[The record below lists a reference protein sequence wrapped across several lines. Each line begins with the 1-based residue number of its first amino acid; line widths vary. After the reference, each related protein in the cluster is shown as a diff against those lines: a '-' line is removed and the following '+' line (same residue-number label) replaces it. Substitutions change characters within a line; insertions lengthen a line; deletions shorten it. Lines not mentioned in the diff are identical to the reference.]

1 MAINVTSRIRNAMV
15 MLTVVLCALFTG
27 LIFLLVYVIEDQV
40 FVNQVKLAQ
49 AQFTKIAEEGDPVHI
64 QNWQPS
70 NPTMQRVLSAEDL
83 PTTLSLKLKAKIIDS
98 AGVHEYFDDDNALFI
113 SRIESLPAIEIQTG
127 FIVYDVRDLL
137 AVRGSKLSLFLLISL
152 VSLIITLAAILFARR
167 LTQATLAPVVKL
179 SSALKENDLDEVI
192 IEMAKEFSEDE
203 ISVLTRELANSM
215 EAMQE
220 TVKREYEFNRG
231 ISHELRSPIQVA
243 QSAVELL
250 ELTST
255 ENNASA
261 KVVSRL
267 QRSVGEMNE
276 ITEAFLW
283 LSSPRNLEEA
293 EYVSVAQIKSLVE
306 LLHRN
311 TPTDEIQLC
320 TALANE
326 RLLPI
331 PKNVVAVVIR
341 NLVKNAISHGQDKT
355 VLINLNRD
363 EIRITNTVNPAAKQS
378 SSFGVGLPIVGG
390 LLERFD
396 CQIKSEI
403 NDTQYKAIVLLPH
416 EYA

>member
-49 AQFTKIAEEGDPVHI
+49 AQFTKIAEEGDPVLI

-70 NPTMQRVLSAEDL
+70 NPTMQRVFSAEDL
-83 PTTLSLKLKAKIIDS
+83 PTTLSLKLKAQIIDH

-113 SRIESLPAIEIQTG
+113 SRIESLPDIEIQTG
-127 FIVYDVRDLL
+127 FIVYDVGDLL

-152 VSLIITLAAILFARR
+152 VSLIITLAAMLFARR

-192 IEMAKEFSEDE
+192 IEMAKEFSNDE

-220 TVKREYEFNRG
+220 TAKREFEFNRG

-255 ENNASA
+255 ENKASA

-283 LSSPRNLEEA
+283 LSSQRILEKS

-306 LLHRN
+306 LLHAN
-311 TPTDEIQLC
+311 APTDEIQLC
-320 TALANE
+320 TTLANE
-326 RLLPI
+326 QRLPI

-355 VLINLNRD
+355 VLINLNKD
-363 EIRITNTVNPAAKQS
+363 EIRVTNSVNPAAKQS
-378 SSFGVGLPIVGG
+378 PSFGVGLPIVGG

-403 NDTQYKAIVLLPH
+403 NDTQYKAIVLLPC
-416 EYA
+416 ECA